1 MPLLKKKGHLLIPL
15 AAIIYFLLSGYTPLK
30 AAYYGILA
38 TLIVS
43 FLNKETRV
51 TFPKLIEALDSG
63 ARGALGV
70 ACACG
75 TVGIIVGTA
84 TLTGLGLRIASA
96 IITLSGGILIVSLLL
111 TMVACILL
119 GAGLPTTANFIVTS
133 TMAAPA
139 LLQLGVAPMAA
150 YMFVLYFG
158 IAADLS
164 PPVALAAYAGAGIAG
179 DDPMKTGGAA
189 IRLALAGFLVPYIYV
204 FNPMLVLVGFEPIPF
219 IISIGTALLGV
230 FLLGMGSIGFYKTKM
245 PMWLRAI
252 SLAGALGLLIPGILT
267 DTIGFSVL
275 LLVHFF
281 QTSKFRKEES
291 VARAV

>member
-1 MPLLKKKGHLLIPL
+1 
-15 AAIIYFLLSGYTPLK
+15 
-30 AAYYGILA
+30 
-38 TLIVS
+38 
-43 FLNKETRV
+43 
-51 TFPKLIEALDSG
+51 
-63 ARGALGV
+63 
-70 ACACG
+70 
-75 TVGIIVGTA
+75 
-84 TLTGLGLRIASA
+84 
-96 IITLSGGILIVSLLL
+96 
-111 TMVACILL
+111 
-119 GAGLPTTANFIVTS
+119 
-133 TMAAPA
+133 
-139 LLQLGVAPMAA
+139 MAA